1 MHVSGVLD
9 NTLRSQ
15 TCAFVGG
22 VSLAAQIAL
31 EISRPMPHKWTR
43 LSLSASIFIS
53 LIFLCLIRES
63 VSRMG
68 HTICTV
74 FCFSSSLLLCC
85 EICRCQNKI
94 SAKCRV
100 CTNGTVAFAVLAVG
114 FGSWQ
119 ILSICNVFR
128 LPALVLAVAE
138 VCMSA
143 VFTAVVLHGDAAV
156 KRH

>member
-43 LSLSASIFIS
+43 LSLSA
-53 LIFLCLIRES
+53 
-63 VSRMG
+63 
-68 HTICTV
+68 
-74 FCFSSSLLLCC
+74 
-85 EICRCQNKI
+85 
-94 SAKCRV
+94 